1 MIHNARYLDETKNTQ
16 KTNNAH
22 TKCTQHIQNKDKT
35 KKTLNLF

>member
-22 TKCTQHIQNKDKT
+22 TKMYTTHSK
-35 KKTLNLF
+35 